1 MLIGA
6 GWEAFTNSPKEWI
19 MNQEQFGQF
28 WNQLKT
34 PLKAKWEKITEED
47 LAEIHGN
54 WAQFGIVLQKR
65 YGELQ
70 KEEVTTWA
78 NRRYSHWTGNYIG
91 YKDPAPGA

>member
-1 MLIGA
+1 MSIDA
-6 GWEAFTNSPKEWI
+6 GWEAPTISLKEFI
-19 MNQEQFGQF
+19 VNQEQFGQF

-34 PLKAKWEKITEED
+34 PLKAKWDKITDED

-54 WAQFGIVLQKR
+54 WTQFGIVLQKR

>member
-1 MLIGA
+1 V
-6 GWEAFTNSPKEWI
+6 
-19 MNQEQFGQF
+19 NQEQFGQF

-34 PLKAKWEKITEED
+34 PLKAKWDKITDED
-47 LAEIHGN
+47 LTEIQGN

-78 NRRYSHWTGNYIG
+78 NRRNYIG